1 MDGGRR
7 TVRRVAHSS
16 EMSLDKAARFGQS
29 ALVPEART
37 LSRVATTTMVATTPF
52 IAFWLIGDQSLHGD
66 KDDLDYLFRIS
77 IAPTAVLMAGVVAL
91 LAFVAAA
98 RYLSVNRAPADDG
111 RVAQLVALLMLAGIV
126 LAFGARIVTAG
137 VIGANIG
144 GGGVLLFGL
153 PLWMALVAAAV
164 IRFWRSGRSSSTT
177 STGTQV

>member
-1 MDGGRR
+1 
-7 TVRRVAHSS
+7 
-16 EMSLDKAARFGQS
+16 
-29 ALVPEART
+29 
-37 LSRVATTTMVATTPF
+37 MVAATPLV
-52 IAFWLIGDQSLHGD
+52 AFWLIGDQSRNGD
-66 KDDLDYLFRIS
+66 KDDLDYLYRIS
-77 IAPTAVLMAGVVAL
+77 MARSTVLIAGVVAS

-98 RYLSVNRAPADDG
+98 RYLSLNRSPAG
-111 RVAQLVALLMLAGIV
+111 NSRVAQLVALLMLAGV
-126 LAFGARIVTAG
+126 LLAVGARIVTAG